1 VAGCPASNCVPNRS
15 LRSKPLRGIYTVVYP
30 TSTITDMSSEPGRP
44 VEGLFPEPTRRD
56 LLRTSATAAA
66 TGMVVPAMVSA
77 QQAQSSAPSSAS
89 METLQGEVALEL
101 TVNGKS
107 VALKVEPRTT
117 LLDALRNRANP
128 PLTGAKL
135 VCDRGNCG
143 ACTMIVDDKLVYA
156 CLQLAVDMR
165 GKRIRTVEGLSSV
178 DGVSNAAQLS
188 PLQQSFCEHDAS
200 MCGFCTSGFVMAITH
215 CLEKK
220 PNASLDDIKLACAGN
235 ACRCGTQPHIFEA
248 ALAMAKGGAK

>member
-1 VAGCPASNCVPNRS
+1 
-15 LRSKPLRGIYTVVYP
+15 
-30 TSTITDMSSEPGRP
+30 MSSQPGHP
-44 VEGLFPEPTRRD
+44 PEGLFPEPTRRD
-56 LLRTSATAAA
+56 VLRTSATAAA

-77 QQAQSSAPSSAS
+77 QQTQATAPSTGA
-89 METLQGEVALEL
+89 METLQGEVAVEL
-101 TVNGKS
+101 NVNGKNM
-107 VALKVEPRTT
+107 ALKVEPRTT

-165 GKRIRTVEGLSSV
+165 GKRIRTVEGLSS
-178 DGVSNAAQLS
+178 GEGANNTAQLS

-215 CLEKK
+215 CLERK
-220 PNASLDDIKLACAGN
+220 PDASLDDIKPACAGN

-248 ALAMAKGGAK
+248 ALAIAKGGAK

>member
-1 VAGCPASNCVPNRS
+1 
-15 LRSKPLRGIYTVVYP
+15 
-30 TSTITDMSSEPGRP
+30 MSSQPGHP
-44 VEGLFPEPTRRD
+44 PEGLFPEPTRRD
-56 LLRTSATAAA
+56 VLRTSATAAA

-77 QQAQSSAPSSAS
+77 QQTQPTAPSTGA
-89 METLQGEVALEL
+89 METLQGEVAVEL
-101 TVNGKS
+101 NVNGKNM
-107 VALKVEPRTT
+107 ALKVEPRTT

-165 GKRIRTVEGLSSV
+165 GKRIRTVEGLSSSE
-178 DGVSNAAQLS
+178 GASNTAQLS

-215 CLEKK
+215 CLERK
-220 PNASLDDIKLACAGN
+220 PDASLDDIKSACAGN

-248 ALAMAKGGAK
+248 ALAIAKGGAK